1 MEPESPPPARSVTLS
16 IARCIEA
23 NSELGP
29 TLEAPLDEPA
39 ASAPS
44 TFVPGFGRGFGF
56 GASAG
61 CGGTG
66 GGGAARFDEDPLGDS
81 ADAVFVLPERPAS

>member
-1 MEPESPPPARSVTLS
+1 MS

-23 NSELGP
+23 NRELGP
-29 TLEAPLDEPA
+29 TPLEEPA

-44 TFVPGFGRGFGF
+44 AFVPGFGRGFGL

-81 ADAVFVLPERPAS
+81 ADAVFVLPDRPASKF